1 MKSIVENISR
11 EIVAAVDGRTAG
23 IVTNVF
29 VSEKLARVRGY
40 KAADDE
46 RDEIGLVPLRR
57 LIGEGDALVVRNL
70 THIKETALPECPLG
84 AKVYDTAGKLH
95 GVLRDLLFDES
106 SGTVLSLVTDEGEI
120 TPERVLS
127 FGKRVVVLRAPEH
140 DKMFFRRS
148 PDRNKPSV
156 REQKPA
162 AEIIPAAPLEQAPT
176 EPSLPA
182 EESVEVDEGESFLF
196 RDYAFLL
203 GRKVVKNL
211 VSGSDLIAMEN
222 DLVTPET
229 IVRAHRSGKLV
240 ELTVNSRK

>member
-1 MKSIVENISR
+1 MKSIVESISR
-11 EIVAAVDGRTAG
+11 EIVAATDGRTAG

-40 KAADDE
+40 KAASDE
-46 RDEIGLVPLRR
+46 SEEIGLIPLRR

-70 THIKETALPECPLG
+70 SAIKETTFPECPLG
-84 AKVYDTAGKLH
+84 AKVYDTLGKLH
-95 GVLRDLLFDES
+95 GVLRDLLFDEK
-106 SGTVLSLVTDEGEI
+106 SGAVLSLVTDEGEI

-127 FGKRVVVLRAPEH
+127 FGQRVVVLRAPEH

-148 PDRNKPSV
+148 PAAKPPV
-156 REQKPA
+156 KKETPA
-162 AEIIPAAPLEQAPT
+162 LQDVMSELP
-176 EPSLPA
+176 EPSIPLAPPA
-182 EESVEVDEGESFLF
+182 GSAPEIMEGESFLF

-203 GRKVVKNL
+203 GRTVVKNL
-211 VSGSDLIAMEN
+211 VNGSDLIAMEN
-222 DLVTPET
+222 DVVTPDI

>member
-106 SGTVLSLVTDEGEI
+106 SGAVLSLVTDEGEI

-140 DKMFFRRS
+140 DKCESKSPPRKSSPRRPLSRRRPNLPSPQRRAWKSMKARAFSFATTPFFS
-148 PDRNKPSV
+148 
-156 REQKPA
+156 A
-162 AEIIPAAPLEQAPT
+162 
-176 EPSLPA
+176 
-182 EESVEVDEGESFLF
+182 
-196 RDYAFLL
+196 
-203 GRKVVKNL
+203 
-211 VSGSDLIAMEN
+211 
-222 DLVTPET
+222 
-229 IVRAHRSGKLV
+229 GK
-240 ELTVNSRK
+240 SSKIS

>member
-1 MKSIVENISR
+1 MKSIVESISR

-40 KAADDE
+40 KTADDE
-46 RDEIGLVPLRR
+46 SDEIGLVPLRR
-57 LIGEGDALVVRNL
+57 LIGAGDALVVRNL
-70 THIKETALPECPLG
+70 SHIKETTLPECPLG

-95 GVLRDLLFDES
+95 GVLRDLLFDEN
-106 SGTVLSLVTDEGEI
+106 SGAVLSLVTDEEEL

-140 DKMFFRRS
+140 DKIFFRRS
-148 PDRNKPSV
+148 PSGAKTAAPRV
-156 REQKPA
+156 KPA
-162 AEIIPAAPLEQAPT
+162 AQIVSAETSEESLVI
-176 EPSLPA
+176 PSLA
-182 EESVEVDEGESFLF
+182 EENSEIDESEGFLF

-211 VSGSDLIAMEN
+211 VNGSDLIAMEH
-222 DLVTPET
+222 DVVTPEI